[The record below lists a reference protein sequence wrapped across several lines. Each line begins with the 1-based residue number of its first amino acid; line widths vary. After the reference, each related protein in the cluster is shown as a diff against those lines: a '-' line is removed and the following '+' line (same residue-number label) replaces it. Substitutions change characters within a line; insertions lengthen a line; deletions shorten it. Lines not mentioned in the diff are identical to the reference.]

1 MTLVKEEFTEALLPG
16 IREWFN
22 VGYNGVPS
30 QMNQFFNV
38 LPSDSDSEYYHSFGA
53 ISPDAWD
60 NFEKSGLIPS
70 VGFDRGYKTT
80 FTHKEYL
87 VELPIRRTLI
97 EDNKYTQVLDQA
109 QQLGFSAARKRERD
123 AASVFNNYSSSSYVG
138 GDAVALGSNSHP
150 YSPHKSATTQD
161 NLFAS
166 TALSATNV
174 ETVRLAMLS
183 FKDDVGELCGVV
195 PDLLIVPPA
204 LENTAKTICE
214 TEGLVGYADND
225 INPQKGRF
233 SYVMWPLLSSATT
246 WFMVDSALMKQSLIW
261 FDREPLDI
269 YPKNQDDTV
278 FITYVARM
286 RYSYGWRDWRWVGCA
301 AA

>member
-1 MTLVKEEFTEALLPG
+1 MTLVKDEFTEALLPG
-16 IREWFN
+16 IREWFSI
-22 VGYNGVPS
+22 GYS
-30 QMNQFFNV
+30 RRQLQMGSLFNI
-38 LPSDSDSEYYHSFGA
+38 LPSTSDSEYYHSFGA
-53 ISPDAWD
+53 VSPDAW
-60 NFEKSGLIPS
+60 NLFESSGTIPA

-80 FTHKEYL
+80 FTHKEFL

-97 EDNKYTQVLDQA
+97 EDNKYPQILDA
-109 QQLGFSAARKRERD
+109 AAQLGDSAALKREHD

-150 YSPHKSATTQD
+150 NGPHKGATQD
-161 NLFAS
+161 NLYAS

-174 ETVRLAMLS
+174 ETVREAMMAYT
-183 FKDDVGELCGVV
+183 DDVGEYCGIV
-195 PDLLIVPPA
+195 PNLLLVPPA

-214 TEGLVGYADND
+214 TDGIVGKADND

-233 SYVMWPLLSSATT
+233 TYIMWPYLSSSTT
-246 WFMVDSALMKQSLIW
+246 WFMIDSAKMKQSLIW
-261 FDREPLDI
+261 FDRTALDI
-269 YPKNQDDTV
+269 YPKKQDDTV
-278 FITYVARM
+278 FVTYIARM

>member
-1 MTLVKEEFTEALLPG
+1 MALIKEEFAEALLPG
-16 IREWFN
+16 IREWFS
-22 VGYNGVPS
+22 VGYNRRPS
-30 QMNQFFNV
+30 QMAQFFNV
-38 LPSDSDSEYYHSFGA
+38 LPSSSDSEFYHSFGA
-53 ISPDAWD
+53 VSPDAWD
-60 NFEKSGLIPS
+60 NFENTGQIAA

-80 FTHKEYL
+80 FTHKEFL
-87 VELPIRRTLI
+87 VELPIRRTLV
-97 EDNKYTQVLDQA
+97 EDNKYPQILDA
-109 QQLGFSAARKRERD
+109 AAQLGDSAALKRERD

-150 YSPHKSATTQD
+150 NGPHKSATQD

-174 ETVRLAMLS
+174 ETVRLAMMAYT
-183 FKDDVGELCGVV
+183 DDVGELCGII

-214 TEGLVGYADND
+214 TEGIVGYADND

-233 SYVMWPLLSSATT
+233 GYVMWPYLTSATT
-246 WFMVDSALMKQSLIW
+246 WFMVDSTKMKQSLVW

-269 YPKNQDDTV
+269 YPKNEDNSV
-278 FITYVARM
+278 FYTYIARM
-286 RYSYGWRDWRWVGCA
+286 RYSYGWRDWRWIGCA

>member
-1 MTLVKEEFTEALLPG
+1 MTLIKDEFTEALLPG

-22 VGYNGVPS
+22 IGYSRRQLQMGALFNIVPS
-30 QMNQFFNV
+30 T
-38 LPSDSDSEYYHSFGA
+38 SDSEYYHSFGA
-53 ISPDAWD
+53 VSPDAWE
-60 NFEKSGLIPS
+60 NFQNSGTIAS

-80 FTHKEYL
+80 FTHKEFL

-97 EDNKYTQVLDQA
+97 EDNKYPQILDA
-109 QQLGFSAARKRERD
+109 AAQLGDSAALKREHD

-150 YSPHKSATTQD
+150 NGPHKSATQD
-161 NLFAS
+161 NLYAS

-174 ETVRLAMLS
+174 ETVREAMMAYT
-183 FKDDVGELCGVV
+183 DDVGELCGIV
-195 PDLLIVPPA
+195 PNLLLVPPA

-214 TEGLVGYADND
+214 TDGIVGKADND
-225 INPQKGRF
+225 LNPQKGRF
-233 SYVMWPLLSSATT
+233 TYIMWPYLSSSTT
-246 WFMVDSALMKQSLIW
+246 WFMIDSAKMKQSLIW
-261 FDREPLDI
+261 FDRTALDI
-269 YPKNQDDTV
+269 YPKKQDDTV
-278 FITYVARM
+278 FVTYIARM

>member
-1 MTLVKEEFTEALLPG
+1 MTLIKEEFSEALLPG
-16 IREWFN
+16 IREWFST
-22 VGYNGVPS
+22 GYSRRPM
-30 QMNQFFNV
+30 QMGQFFTI
-38 LPSDSDSEYYHSFGA
+38 LPSTSDSEYYHSFGA
-53 ISPDAWD
+53 VSPDAWD
-60 NFEKSGLIPS
+60 NFEKSGQIAS
-70 VGFDRGYKTT
+70 VSFDRGYKTT
-80 FTHKEYL
+80 FTHKEFL

-97 EDNKYTQVLDQA
+97 EDNKYPQILDA
-109 QQLGFSAARKRERD
+109 AAQLGDSAALKRERD

-150 YSPHKSATTQD
+150 NGPHKSSTQD
-161 NLFAS
+161 NLYAS

-174 ETVRLAMLS
+174 ETVREAMMAYT
-183 FKDDVGELCGVV
+183 DDVGELCGIV
-195 PDLLIVPPA
+195 PNLLIVPPA
-204 LENTAKTICE
+204 LENTARDICE
-214 TEGLVGYADND
+214 AAGQLDSADNN

-233 SYVMWPLLSSATT
+233 GYVMWPYLSSSTT
-246 WFMVDSALMKQSLIW
+246 WFMVDTAKMGQSLIW

-278 FITYVARM
+278 FITYIARM